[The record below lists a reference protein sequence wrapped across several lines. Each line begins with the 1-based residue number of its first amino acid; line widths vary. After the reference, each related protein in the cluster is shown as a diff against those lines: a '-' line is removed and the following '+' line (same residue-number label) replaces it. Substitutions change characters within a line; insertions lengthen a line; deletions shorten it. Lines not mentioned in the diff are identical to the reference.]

1 VIGKIGIKWI
11 LEMAEQV
18 FYRDLINRR
27 SPFQETPAGEK
38 ENPAGEKEN
47 PAGEKEKRWLCGHA
61 VACPYRM
68 N

>member
-1 VIGKIGIKWI
+1 MCDWKNRNKWI
-11 LEMAEQV
+11 LDMTEQV

-38 ENPAGEKEN
+38 ETPAGEKET
-47 PAGEKEKRWLCGHA
+47 PAGEKKKTIPRIFT
-61 VACPYRM
+61 